1 MTKLNNQTLISLFLP
16 LENRNT
22 AKQFFTAAQVFDM
35 TAVFGELSDELA
47 QKSKYAK
54 WRAAYIIKCIKN
66 GEKPL
71 PPEDET
77 KNEQPASNEFSEQPP
92 AYNASGSAVDDEKAD
107 YDIGQPP
114 AAPNFNDFNDFN
126 LNQIN
131 NLTINS
137 PKPSVPPSQPASS
150 HYSNPVD
157 YSSAATSDQGQA
169 LSAMNGIR
177 ISQDDILKAQKYSKW
192 ASSALDYEDVKTAV
206 GNLQKALNILTR
218 GRED

>member
-1 MTKLNNQTLISLFLP
+1 MS
-16 LENRNT
+16 
-22 AKQFFTAAQVFDM
+22 
-35 TAVFGELSDELA
+35 AVFGELSDELV

-54 WRAAYIIKCIKN
+54 WRAAYIIKCIKS

-77 KNEQPASNEFSEQPP
+77 KTGQEANNEFNDQP
-92 AYNASGSAVDDEKAD
+92 AYNPAEQRNENETQDF
-107 YDIGQPP
+107 DIGQPP
-114 AAPNFNDFNDFN
+114 AAPNFSDFN

-131 NLTINS
+131 NLTIHSNH
-137 PKPSVPPSQPASS
+137 PSSATSSHPASVAN
-150 HYSNPVD
+150 YSNQIEPSPGASAGS
-157 YSSAATSDQGQA
+157 SSANLTLAAT
-169 LSAMNGIR
+169 NGIK

-192 ASSALDYEDVKTAV
+192 ASSALDYEDVQTAV

>member
-1 MTKLNNQTLISLFLP
+1 
-16 LENRNT
+16 
-22 AKQFFTAAQVFDM
+22 M

-54 WRAAYIIKCIKN
+54 WRAAYIIKCVKS

-71 PPEDET
+71 PPVDESKAGEEANSEFNDQPT
-77 KNEQPASNEFSEQPP
+77 YNPNEQRN
-92 AYNASGSAVDDEKAD
+92 DEKQEF
-107 YDIGQPP
+107 DIGQPP
-114 AAPNFNDFNDFN
+114 APLNFNDFN

-131 NLTINS
+131 NLTIDSN
-137 PKPSVPPSQPASS
+137 KPSSATSS
-150 HYSNPVD
+150 HPATTNYPNQINYSPGATAA
-157 YSSAATSDQGQA
+157 SADVNLTLVAI
-169 LSAMNGIR
+169 NGIK

-206 GNLQKALNILTR
+206 SNLQKALNILTR

>member
-1 MTKLNNQTLISLFLP
+1 
-16 LENRNT
+16 
-22 AKQFFTAAQVFDM
+22 M
-35 TAVFGELSDELA
+35 TAVFGELSDELV

-54 WRAAYIIKCIKN
+54 WRAAYIIKSIKA

-77 KNEQPASNEFSEQPP
+77 KADQEANSEFNEPP
-92 AYNASGSAVDDEKAD
+92 AYNPQPGGQAIDDDKQD
-107 YDIGQPP
+107 FDIGQPP
-114 AAPNFNDFNDFN
+114 AALNFNDFN

-137 PKPSVPPSQPASS
+137 QKPSTVTPSRPATSN
-150 HYSNPVD
+150 YSNPID
-157 YSSAATSDQGQA
+157 YSSGTAASSGPSQTLA
-169 LSAMNGIR
+169 AMNGIR